1 MWENKVKTY
10 DVFELRAKNTCY
22 YDIKVLSK
30 VKIKLQK
37 IEKSINKVI
46 VIIDKVEYNIWNS
59 YGLGIAEGSL
69 FDSTKSVAILLEHT
83 DKKRTELY
91 DWKGYKKKC
100 SKEWIKNLK
109 DVVEL

>member
-46 VIIDKVEYNIWNS
+46 VIIDKVEYNI
-59 YGLGIAEGSL
+59 
-69 FDSTKSVAILLEHT
+69 
-83 DKKRTELY
+83 
-91 DWKGYKKKC
+91 
-100 SKEWIKNLK
+100 
-109 DVVEL
+109 